1 MGFSRRHLLRLG
13 TAFCLAG
20 VTAVLPA
27 TATQAAAPPPPLAD
41 SVEQA
46 LRLLSSLGFQH
57 SVDVYAQLQPTIEVQ
72 PSSVLT
78 WAGLTQGWPDTPN
91 RSTTIYLRAD
101 LEGSTPML
109 ASILAHELL
118 HVEQFTRQPDIY
130 ANCAQREIPA
140 YQLEAD
146 VLQAWSDAHPTER
159 FGLPAPCLYLMT
171 VAKYAIPESI
181 EQFAVRSSCSP
192 HAHGTA

>member
-1 MGFSRRHLLRLG
+1 M
-13 TAFCLAG
+13 
-20 VTAVLPA
+20 
-27 TATQAAAPPPPLAD
+27 
-41 SVEQA
+41 
-46 LRLLSSLGFQH
+46 LSSLGFQH

-72 PSSVLT
+72 PASVLS
-78 WAGLTQGWPDTPN
+78 WAGLTEGWSDTPN
-91 RSTTIYLRAD
+91 RSTTMYLRAD

-118 HVEQFTRQPDIY
+118 HVEQFTRQPDVY

-146 VLQAWSDAHPTER
+146 VLQAWSDANPTQS